1 MSLKKFVNSQSY
13 NLKYIHFSA
22 IWSDI
27 KESIAGSERDF
38 TETPL
43 RKSIFLLAVPMVLEM
58 LMESVFA
65 VVDIFFVSK
74 LGADAVATVGL
85 TESAMTI
92 VYAIGIGLSMATT
105 ALVSRRIGEK
115 KNKEAGLVAFQAI
128 AIGLFISL
136 LLAIPGFFFAKK
148 FLDLMGAS
156 SQMIENGH
164 WYPAIMFG
172 GNMVIMLLFI
182 INAVLRSSGDA
193 ALSMRVMWI
202 ANIINL
208 ILDPLLIFGI
218 GPFPELGLMGAAI
231 ATTTGRGIAVIY
243 QLFILFRG
251 KHRIKLYLE
260 SIRIKFGIMIK
271 LLKISGG
278 GILQNL
284 IATSSWIF
292 LVRIIS
298 VSGPDALAGYT
309 IAIRI
314 IIFALLPAWGLSNAA
329 STLVGQN
336 LGANRPDRAE
346 QSVWATAYANMIFM
360 GMLSL
365 ILIAFPDFW
374 IRIFISDPQVVDYGI
389 QCLRIISYGFI
400 VYGLGMVLIQGF
412 NGSGDTITPTWIN
425 FFAFWVLEIPLA
437 YVIAI
442 VFNMGLVGACTAI
455 LIAESFLTLLSLYL
469 FKKGK
474 WKTRKV

>member
-1 MSLKKFVNSQSY
+1 MSVKKNINSLFYYKKQI
-13 NLKYIHFSA
+13 NLPA
-22 IWSDI
+22 IWLDI
-27 KESIAGSERDF
+27 KEAIAGTEKDF
-38 TETPL
+38 TEIRL
-43 RKSIFLLAVPMVLEM
+43 GKSIFLLAVPMVLEM
-58 LMESVFA
+58 VMESVFA

-92 VYAIGIGLSMATT
+92 VYALGIGLSMATT

-128 AIGLFISL
+128 ALGIFISIL
-136 LLAIPGFFFAKK
+136 IAIPGFIFAKG
-148 FLDLMGAS
+148 FLQLMGAS

-243 QLFILFRG
+243 QLYILFRG

-260 SIRIKFGIMIK
+260 SIRIKFGVMIN

-336 LGANRPDRAE
+336 LGANKPDRAE
-346 QSVWATAYANMIFM
+346 KSVWTTGYANMIFM
-360 GMLSL
+360 GTISL
-365 ILIAFPDFW
+365 ILISFPNFW
-374 IRIFISDPQVVDYGI
+374 IKIFIDDPQVIAYGI

-400 VYGLGMVLIQGF
+400 IYGLGMVLIQGF

-425 FFAFWVLEIPLA
+425 LFAFWLLEIPLA
-437 YVIAI
+437 YVLAIA
-442 VFNMGLVGACTAI
+442 FNMGLEGACIAI
-455 LIAESFLTLLSLYL
+455 VIAESSLALLSLYL